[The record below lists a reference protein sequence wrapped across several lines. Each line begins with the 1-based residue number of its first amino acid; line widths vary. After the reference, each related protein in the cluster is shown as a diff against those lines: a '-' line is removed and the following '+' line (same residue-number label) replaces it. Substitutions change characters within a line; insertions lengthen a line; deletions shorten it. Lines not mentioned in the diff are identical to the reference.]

1 MRFWEGK
8 WEKMSHSQ
16 RFITSNL
23 KLVFRSS
30 DLFISFF
37 VQFHSSLW
45 KFPRH
50 NSLLC
55 LIQSLLHSITIL
67 CFSSGVLLSRL
78 GMTLSNIYYF
88 HFLIE
93 VPSFISFP
101 LYFSLIASFI
111 SLLAVFSCF
120 CFFFYYDPY
129 FPLRNLISLLVL
141 SSRMLLDFLF
151 YLYKQ
156 LQHRNGHAC
165 MHAKPLQ
172 ACLILCD
179 STDFSPPDSSVHGIL
194 QARIQ
199 ECVAMPSSRWSSRPR
214 DWTRVSYVYSAL
226 AGGLFTTSATW
237 EAPERALQTYQYQ
250 AGLG

>member
-101 LYFSLIASFI
+101 LYHTFLHFSIYKMMFLEN
-111 SLLAVFSCF
+111 LL
-120 CFFFYYDPY
+120 
-129 FPLRNLISLLVL
+129 N
-141 SSRMLLDFLF
+141 
-151 YLYKQ
+151 LYK
-156 LQHRNGHAC
+156 
-165 MHAKPLQ
+165 
-172 ACLILCD
+172 LILYCLNCD
-179 STDFSPPDSSVHGIL
+179 IINLVCF
-194 QARIQ
+194 AR
-199 ECVAMPSSRWSSRPR
+199 VKKSRS
-214 DWTRVSYVYSAL
+214 
-226 AGGLFTTSATW
+226 
-237 EAPERALQTYQYQ
+237 
-250 AGLG
+250 